1 MTTRIRLLLL
11 FIAAMPVIC
20 SPAAAI
26 PIPKISLKP
35 FNNSRITTVDSIMI
49 HYRIWITKIKPVKGK
64 VLFIH
69 GFTGSTFSFRKNYDS
84 LVKAG
89 YNILSVDLP
98 AFGYSDRGTW
108 INHSQSS
115 RAIVI
120 WKLIDRIDQ
129 GDTIK
134 WNIIGHSMGG
144 GTAEAVALMRPRQIK
159 SLTLIDAMFFKK
171 NSGVMST
178 AFSPSRMRQLKKF
191 YVDYAAHYLLTF
203 DRMSKLL
210 KSGYKKMPDTND
222 VSGYMMPLRIPGT
235 AEAIVSTFSN
245 CREIVPLNSD
255 SLKNTAVLVVWGTKD
270 SWIPPRSANLIKT
283 YIPQMELH
291 KIKGAGHMPMETHP
305 KEFNGILVNFLD
317 RVNKP

>member
-1 MTTRIRLLLL
+1 ML
-11 FIAAMPVIC
+11 
-20 SPAAAI
+20 
-26 PIPKISLKP
+26 
-35 FNNSRITTVDSIMI
+35 
-49 HYRIWITKIKPVKGK
+49 HYRVWITKVKPSKGK

-84 LVKAG
+84 LVNAG
-89 YNILSVDLP
+89 YNILAVDLP

-115 RAIVI
+115 RAVMI

-129 GDTIK
+129 GDTVK

-171 NSGVMST
+171 NSGVMSI
-178 AFSPSRMRQLKKF
+178 AFSPSRMRQLKKY
-191 YVDYAAHYLLTF
+191 YVDYVAHYLLTF
-203 DRMSKLL
+203 ERMSKLL
-210 KSGYKKMPDTND
+210 KSGYKKTPDTND

-235 AEAIVSTFSN
+235 SEAIVSTFSN

-270 SWIPPRSANLIKT
+270 SWIPPRSAKLIKT
-283 YIPQMELH
+283 CVPQMELH

-305 KEFNGILVNFLD
+305 KEFNGILVNFLN